1 MLRNLARNFNP
12 NRGWVCN
19 SHWQYSPTH
28 FKLEVPLL
36 DAYNAKTQ
44 YLIDSIIVNKYDIE
58 LYGRLMEELPNKNI
72 DTLYTNGKTCR

>member
-1 MLRNLARNFNP
+1 MYRNLARNFVP

-19 SHWQYSPTH
+19 SQWQYSPTH

-36 DAYNAKTQ
+36 DAYNTKTQ

-72 DTLYTNGKTCR
+72 STEYNGKKGR